1 MNSQAQIV
9 ATIGPA
15 TGDKNIIRKIIN
27 GGVDAVRLNSS
38 WGTYEEHAG
47 YIKNIKETSKEAGR
61 HIPIILDLSGP
72 RIQDIN
78 SHKFDIEAIEI
89 ITPKDLA
96 DLKFGVE
103 QGVDYVAMSFVG
115 SAGDI
120 ERLRAEMKELGK
132 VLPVI
137 AKIERE
143 SAVRNIDEIIQVSEA
158 IMIARG
164 DLGSEVPLE
173 QIPFI
178 QKDIT
183 EKCKRAGKP
192 VIIATQIIESM
203 MKNPVPTRAEITDI
217 ACAILDGADILMLS
231 EETTIGQY
239 PIESVVMM
247 KKAILEAE
255 KHAPN
260 MQINKL

>member
-1 MNSQAQIV
+1 MNSQAKIV

-120 ERLRAEMKELGK
+120 ERLRAEMKKLGK

-178 QKDIT
+178 QEDVSQT
-183 EKCKRAGKP
+183 SKRARNP
-192 VIIATQIIESM
+192 NPPSRRTASPTVQ
-203 MKNPVPTRAEITDI
+203 NPVPTRAE
-217 ACAILDGADILMLS
+217 
-231 EETTIGQY
+231 
-239 PIESVVMM
+239 
-247 KKAILEAE
+247 
-255 KHAPN
+255 
-260 MQINKL
+260 